1 MFRSRRHI
9 VLLFVLFVLQLCLDP
24 EDVYYPSTYLE
35 IAIKKSQMPVS
46 LTLISMLTI
55 IDTVEHNCA
64 EFPEKMLNMLPLP
77 RNVVNSIL
85 SEYELQHN
93 TYFNEFVAPHIDY
106 RLPNE
111 Y

>member
-77 RNVVNSIL
+77 RNVVDSIL
-85 SEYELQHN
+85 SEHELQNN
-93 TYFNEFVAPHIDY
+93 TYFNEFVSPHIHY